1 MLNIVEYKNLLLAND
16 FEEATRVPL
25 HFWKKLTDKTSFVV
39 NLKEL
44 QFGVGIVF
52 GVMSTA
58 ILWTA
63 EARDYFK
70 QHGCSDD
77 DCNLRFYLEIC
88 SHADEITASN
98 TIGELYRNYLH
109 TDKDI
114 LLAEVKE
121 RRKLFLQQITDVL
134 KPLGFRK
141 KGNRWRKHISEDKE
155 IQFWADKS
163 PYSDLYYFQVDI
175 GGGCCYSER
184 LYTKGTDIFDWKNYT
199 EPDRRFDWQLQSY
212 EDLRAI
218 IRQAY
223 EEKMKPFLE
232 NNLTEMGKQPFVWKN
247 CMCSRIKCPNCWV
260 EKNLWEAKNL

>member
-1 MLNIVEYKNLLLAND
+1 MMSISKYKNLLLENN

-25 HFWKKLTDKTSFVV
+25 HFWKKLTDKTAFVV

-44 QFGVGIVF
+44 QFGVGIVY

-63 EARDYFK
+63 EAWDYFK

-109 TDKDI
+109 TDKDT

-134 KPLGFRK
+134 KPLSFQK
-141 KGNRWRKHISEDKE
+141 KGNRWRKHISEDID

-175 GGGCCYSER
+175 GGGWCYSER
-184 LYTKGTDIFDWKNYT
+184 LITTETDFFDFKNYS
-199 EPDRRFDWQLQSY
+199 EPDKRFDWQLQSA
-212 EDLRAI
+212 ENLQAI
-218 IRQAY
+218 VQRAY

-232 NNLTEMGKQPFVWKN
+232 NELTEMGRQPFVWER
-247 CMCSRIKCPNCWV
+247 CRCDRTKCPDCWV
-260 EKNLWEAKNL
+260 QRNSREAR